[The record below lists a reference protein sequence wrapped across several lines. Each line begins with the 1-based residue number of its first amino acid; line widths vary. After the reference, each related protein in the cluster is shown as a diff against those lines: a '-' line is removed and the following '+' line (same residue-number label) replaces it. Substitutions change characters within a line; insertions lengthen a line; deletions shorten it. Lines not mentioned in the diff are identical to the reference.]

1 MHHNF
6 AKSEANNSMVLQ
18 YIYYLS
24 VLLENSHCTTDLLHF
39 TCSVVE
45 LKINNAFKI
54 NDDLMEKCSE
64 VRDDTCSVE
73 WRIAESF
80 INISLP
86 ECESLS
92 ENFTTSR
99 APFLNCP
106 DNFGIFCGS
115 LCQPLC
121 AEFSLSLLNDATA
134 IANRAVH
141 IILYLIS
148 IVGGLTTLLA
158 CYFHRDKM

>member
-1 MHHNF
+1 
-6 AKSEANNSMVLQ
+6 MVLQ

-24 VLLENSHCTTDLLHF
+24 VLLENSHCTIDLLHF
-39 TCSVVE
+39 TCSVAE
-45 LKINNAFKI
+45 LEINNVFKI
-54 NDDLMEKCSE
+54 NDDLMEKCIE
-64 VRDDTCSVE
+64 VRDNICSVE

-86 ECESLS
+86 ECESLN

-99 APFLNCP
+99 DSFLDCP

>member
-1 MHHNF
+1 
-6 AKSEANNSMVLQ
+6 MVLQ
-18 YIYYLS
+18 YVYYLS
-24 VLLENSHCTTDLLHF
+24 VLLENSHCTSDLLHF

-45 LKINNAFKI
+45 LEINNAFII
-54 NDDLMEKCSE
+54 NDNLMEKCIE
-64 VRDDTCSVE
+64 VRDDECSVE

-80 INISLP
+80 INVPLP
-86 ECESLS
+86 ECESLN
-92 ENFTTSR
+92 ETSS
-99 APFLNCP
+99 APLLDCP

-121 AEFSLSLLNDATA
+121 AEFSLSLLNDATT